1 MNEIDRFFEENGL
14 TDFVNQMAQSM
25 VDNFM
30 ISGEITLELP
40 EILMRASDSLLDMII
55 ETWTDEA
62 EFTNRREKEDFVEE
76 LITKSFQSE
85 IIFLDVK
92 DIEILIKTMN
102 NLPLSNMD
110 CITLM
115 ENYCKKGWV
124 FMFGNVDTMDF
135 VVPRQIKEII
145 ITTLKEDTEQKMKM
159 GLVTGVRFTL
169 RACLNLF
176 GVIEREKL
184 KEIAID
190 QMFERANWSEKDKQV
205 MQGISEK
212 IDEVIDILAEREEEF
227 WCDGEYIISIDFED
241 ERDYKHFLRKVS
253 GKDYFIPSGKE
264 IKAYAENQVDI
275 ENPYYQKLKSDL
287 TKLFKDKVKADDIL
301 FEIEFRVVQDDMSF
315 GDIVKLLNMH
325 FVVFPNETRADYFAK
340 NCKKWLYTVKRW
352 SNRGFSNEEI
362 GKPDDTEEVQSLV
375 SSLQEQGQTVRKE
388 PKIGRNDPCP
398 CGSGKKYKK
407 CCGR

>member
-1 MNEIDRFFEENGL
+1 
-14 TDFVNQMAQSM
+14 MAQSM
-25 VDNFM
+25 ADNFM
-30 ISGEITLELP
+30 IPGETTLELP
-40 EILMRASDSLLDMII
+40 EILMKAQDSLLDMII

-62 EFTNRREKEDFVEE
+62 EFTSWKEKEDFAEE

-92 DIEILIKTMN
+92 DIELLVKTMN
-102 NLPLSNMD
+102 NRPLSHVD
-110 CITLM
+110 CGILM

-124 FMFGNVDTMDF
+124 FMFGNVDAMDF
-135 VVPRQIKEII
+135 VVPRQIEDILL
-145 ITTLKEDTEQKMKM
+145 TTLKEDTEQQMKM

-190 QMFERANWSEKDKQV
+190 QMFERADWSEDDKQI
-205 MQGISEK
+205 MQGISGK
-212 IDEVIDILAEREEEF
+212 IDEVVDILAEREEGF
-227 WCDGEYIISIDFED
+227 WCDGDYIISIDF
-241 ERDYKHFLRKVS
+241 L
-253 GKDYFIPSGKE
+253 
-264 IKAYAENQVDI
+264 
-275 ENPYYQKLKSDL
+275 YYQKLKSDL
-287 TKLFKDKVKADDIL
+287 KKLFKDKVKADDIL

-315 GDIVKLLNMH
+315 KDIVELLNMH
-325 FVVFPNETRADYFAK
+325 SVVFPNKTRADYFAK

-352 SNRGFSNEEI
+352 SNRGFSNKEM
-362 GKPDDTEEVQSLV
+362 GKPDDTEEVESSAFSSTEQSKV
-375 SSLQEQGQTVRKE
+375 VRKE

>member
-14 TDFVNQMAQSM
+14 TDFVEQLALDM
-25 VDNFM
+25 VENFM
-30 ISGEITLELP
+30 IPGEVTLELP
-40 EILMRASDSLLDMII
+40 EILMRALDSLLDMII
-55 ETWTDEA
+55 ETWTEEA
-62 EFTNRREKEDFVEE
+62 EPDSREEKEELVEK
-76 LITKSFQSE
+76 LITESFWNE
-85 IIFLDVK
+85 IVFLDVK
-92 DIEILIKTMN
+92 DMELLIKTMN
-102 NLPLSNMD
+102 NHLLSNMD
-110 CITLM
+110 CMILM

-124 FMFGNVDTMDF
+124 FMFGNIDAMDY
-135 VVPRQIKEII
+135 VVPRQIKDMII
-145 ITTLKEDTEQKMKM
+145 ATLEEDTEQKMKM

-190 QMFERANWSEKDKQV
+190 QMFECADWSEKEKQV

-212 IDEVIDILAEREEEF
+212 INEVIDILAERDEGF
-227 WCDGEYIISIDFED
+227 WCDDKYIISTDFED
-241 ERDYKHFLRKVS
+241 KRGYKHFLRKVS
-253 GKDYFIPSGKE
+253 GKDYFIPSREE

-275 ENPYYQKLKSDL
+275 DNPYYKKMQSDL
-287 TKLFKDKVKADDIL
+287 TKLFRDKERADNVL

-315 GDIVKLLNMH
+315 DDIVELLNMYS
-325 FVVFPNETRADYFAK
+325 VVFPNETRADYFAK
-340 NCKKWLYTVKRW
+340 NCRKWLYTVKRW
-352 SNRGFSNEEI
+352 SNRGFSNEEM
-362 GKPDDTEEVQSLV
+362 GRPDDTEEAGPSVLNLTEQSR
-375 SSLQEQGQTVRKE
+375 TVRKE

>member
-14 TDFVNQMAQSM
+14 TDFVKQMAQSM

-30 ISGEITLELP
+30 IPGETTLELP
-40 EILMRASDSLLDMII
+40 EILMKAPDSLLDMII
-55 ETWTDEA
+55 ETWTDGA
-62 EFTNRREKEDFVEE
+62 EFTSRKEKEDFAEK
-76 LITKSFQSE
+76 LIAESFQSE

-92 DIEILIKTMN
+92 DIELLVKTMN
-102 NLPLSNMD
+102 NCPLSHVD
-110 CITLM
+110 YGILM

-124 FMFGNVDTMDF
+124 FMFGNIDAMDF
-135 VVPRQIKEII
+135 VVPRQIEDILL
-145 ITTLKEDTEQKMKM
+145 TTLKEDTEQQMKM
-159 GLVTGVRFTL
+159 GLVTGVRFTV

-184 KEIAID
+184 KAIAID
-190 QMFERANWSEKDKQV
+190 QMFERADWSEDDKQI
-205 MQGISEK
+205 MQGISGK
-212 IDEVIDILAEREEEF
+212 IDEVVDILAEREEGF

-241 ERDYKHFLRKVS
+241 KRDYKHFLRKVS
-253 GKDYFIPSGKE
+253 GKDYFIPSRKE

-275 ENPYYQKLKSDL
+275 ENSYYQKLKSDL
-287 TKLFKDKVKADDIL
+287 TKLFKDKVKAEDIL
-301 FEIEFRVVQDDMSF
+301 FEIAFRVVQDDMSF
-315 GDIVKLLNMH
+315 KDIVELLNMH
-325 FVVFPNETRADYFAK
+325 SVVFPNKTRADYFAK

-352 SNRGFSNEEI
+352 SNRGFSNKEM
-362 GKPDDTEEVQSLV
+362 GKPDDTEEVESSAFRFTEQSKA
-375 SSLQEQGQTVRKE
+375 VRKE